1 MRDWFRILIMFSVCQ
16 FGTAPETG
24 KHADA
29 TFDAGVVVLLKHELA
44 SQAQCAD
51 NSITLSYADQ
61 RHHEFIL
68 ERSGDVMDLGVDL
81 QFQHDLCAADIDA
94 HRRAQG
100 TAPSILRSKR
110 RRNTMALRPVQRQP
124 LDLPKFNGLTAYVG
138 IPILR
143 DL

>member
-29 TFDAGVVVLLKHELA
+29 TFDAGVVVLLKQELA

-51 NSITLSYADQ
+51 NPITLSYADQ

-68 ERSGDVMDLGVDL
+68 ERSDDALDLGVDL

-100 TAPSILRSKR
+100 NRTQYSPKQTPTKYNGPAASSTTAARSS
-110 RRNTMALRPVQRQP
+110 
-124 LDLPKFNGLTAYVG
+124 
-138 IPILR
+138 
-143 DL
+143 